1 MDSLTTW
8 FSTFGGGTGAPPQ
21 VGAALSAMLGAFLFS
36 QILAWCY
43 ERTYRGVS
51 YSVGFNHTLIL
62 GSVSASLLAFAMQR
76 SVVAGLGLLA
86 AVSIIRF
93 RSTLKSPRDLVF
105 MMGAL
110 TFGIAA
116 GIGAVAEAAVG
127 CLLFCLIAF
136 YLNAAPFGSHARF
149 DGVLRFR
156 TPVTTQ
162 VEGRVEP
169 ILERCCRRHLLLS
182 VAEVAQGSF
191 VEHAYQ
197 IKFRSV
203 GDRESLIHA
212 LRDELD
218 VRDVR
223 MLMQDA
229 ALEV

>member
-1 MDSLTTW
+1 MDSLTSW
-8 FSTFGGGTGAPPQ
+8 FSTFGGGTGGPPQ
-21 VGAALSAMLGAFLFS
+21 VGAAVAAMLGAFLFA
-36 QILAWCY
+36 QVLAWCY
-43 ERTYRGVS
+43 ERTYRGIS

-62 GSVSASLLAFAMQR
+62 GSVSASLLVFSMQR
-76 SVVAGLGLLA
+76 SLIAGIGLLA

-110 TFGIAA
+110 TFGIAS
-116 GIGAVAEAAVG
+116 GIGATAEAAAG

-156 TPVTTQ
+156 TPVATQ

-169 ILERCCRRHLLLS
+169 ILDRCCRRHLLLS

-197 IKFRSV
+197 IKFRSM
-203 GDRESLIHA
+203 GDREALITSL
-212 LRDELD
+212 REELD